1 MVKLIESS
9 QFDDAA
15 EIGAR
20 ISEPKSAAMAKEAE
34 NVFGQSYDALKPSDQ
49 GKYVGIHLT
58 ALGDEEAYGCNRNF
72 DSFPRSACRLYHDT
86 FVKHGHV
93 FSHHNN
99 DASRDPILGCIKAS
113 AYNEKMHRIE
123 LFIWADREKAKEGL
137 DTLEKTGECS
147 FSMACSVPWD
157 ECFPKGTLV
166 LTDHGYAA
174 IEDISPGDMV
184 VSASDELREVV
195 ATSAKPTSRLTRVSV
210 SGFPLDIECTPNHPF
225 LVVDVGRMRG
235 CHGSVNGKPRRHTF
249 NGNTKCASCHR
260 EVDTSGAW
268 RAAADLR
275 EGDYIKV
282 KCPRSSTTD
291 SVGTSFAYLT
301 GQYLGDGS
309 LISEGRGADGR
320 GERRIMGI
328 SISASSAQRDSGI
341 VERLVSAF
349 KTASGKEAR
358 VYDEPCGRSA
368 FKVDAYDQLVANRIC
383 GLCGA
388 GSRTKF
394 VARDIESW
402 SIPEKEAFLCGLVDS
417 DGCVSAEKHAVRITT
432 VNRGVALSVQRICW
446 SLGIRATCYLSQ
458 KDGRA
463 AGAFCCGGPIYGVQF
478 SEFTD
483 AMFSMSDK
491 LSRHPEFMGVR
502 THGSTILLADGH
514 AYVRITGTYTFDTD
528 DRCVYNIE
536 VAEDHTYNAEGA
548 SVHNCSICGSHRRN
562 SRDPN
567 MCDHIRHELGKMAE
581 DGRVAFM
588 RNVEPDFFD
597 ISFVTRPADR
607 IAYSLKVASADP
619 SVPITGERLAKMA
632 GLVEPDYI
640 RSGRAA
646 DKHDALRKLADAYER
661 ASRGAL
667 PGLFAPVAA
676 CAASRIDD
684 ATVDTLRR
692 MPVKQA
698 MAFLADRGVVLDPTG
713 FCKYAMGPGSSEFAE
728 FAPYADSIGALAAQ
742 IVKDAAFT
750 GRFDVTST
758 TAFDCDAFTSRAS
771 RRFTDVAS
779 ADAVLKRASF
789 ADANIQDLA
798 AESVCA
804 SAEKRAERGKCSFDG
819 RDDIWFTTHARPVLS
834 TAMKYAE
841 YKVSALASLLHGD
854 ACRPYN
860 TNSDA
865 LLALVAVQD
874 VH

>member
-20 ISEPKSAAMAKEAE
+20 LAEPKSAAMAKEAE
-34 NVFGQSYDALKPSDQ
+34 NVFGQSYDALKPSDP

-58 ALGDEEAYGCNRNF
+58 ALGDEEAYGCFFAGAPVLTPDGQRPIESLSEGDSVITHTGAVAQIARVFESAYNGARVDVSVTGLPDPIACTADHPFLVVSRRGLSPASRFRLRARGTLAAEIDRRAESAEWVRADELEEGDYLVIPTQLASDVDIPPAFDPYACGYYLADGCLVREYRDIATRGDFKGVLLSSSVAKEPALDRIDAWLASIGRHVPARQTSYTSDAGVRCEILYKEWACWLDDAFGHDGVCKHLSPVIWSWGADDRLAFLAGYFDGDGCVAHRTGARWDGTLVASTASRSLALDLQRLLASVGIPSSVSHGMNRVCTGCFGSSDGDIYALSVGACSAQRILRLTSRLRPVEREFMQHASASMQIGTRYALVRISGVELSETAATKYNLEVPGDNSYVVDVAVHNCNRNF

-147 FSMACSVPWD
+147 FSMACSVPFD
-157 ECFPKGTLV
+157 E
-166 LTDHGYAA
+166 
-174 IEDISPGDMV
+174 
-184 VSASDELREVV
+184 
-195 ATSAKPTSRLTRVSV
+195 
-210 SGFPLDIECTPNHPF
+210 
-225 LVVDVGRMRG
+225 
-235 CHGSVNGKPRRHTF
+235 
-249 NGNTKCASCHR
+249 
-260 EVDTSGAW
+260 
-268 RAAADLR
+268 
-275 EGDYIKV
+275 
-282 KCPRSSTTD
+282 
-291 SVGTSFAYLT
+291 
-301 GQYLGDGS
+301 
-309 LISEGRGADGR
+309 
-320 GERRIMGI
+320 
-328 SISASSAQRDSGI
+328 
-341 VERLVSAF
+341 
-349 KTASGKEAR
+349 
-358 VYDEPCGRSA
+358 
-368 FKVDAYDQLVANRIC
+368 
-383 GLCGA
+383 
-388 GSRTKF
+388 
-394 VARDIESW
+394 
-402 SIPEKEAFLCGLVDS
+402 
-417 DGCVSAEKHAVRITT
+417 
-432 VNRGVALSVQRICW
+432 
-446 SLGIRATCYLSQ
+446 
-458 KDGRA
+458 
-463 AGAFCCGGPIYGVQF
+463 
-478 SEFTD
+478 
-483 AMFSMSDK
+483 
-491 LSRHPEFMGVR
+491 
-502 THGSTILLADGH
+502 
-514 AYVRITGTYTFDTD
+514 
-528 DRCVYNIE
+528 
-536 VAEDHTYNAEGA
+536 
-548 SVHNCSICGSHRRN
+548 CSICRTRRRN

-567 MCDHIRHELGKMAE
+567 MCDHIRHDLGKMAE
-581 DGRVAFM
+581 DGRIAFM

-619 SVPITGERLAKMA
+619 SVPITGERLAKLA

-640 RSGRAA
+640 RPGRAA

-698 MAFLADRGVVLDPTG
+698 MAFLADRGVVLDPAG
-713 FCKYAMGPGSSEFAE
+713 FCKYAMGPGSAEFVE
-728 FAPYADSIGALAAQ
+728 FAPYTDSIGALAAQ

-771 RRFTDVAS
+771 RRFADVAA

-804 SAEKRAERGKCSFDG
+804 SGEKRAERGKCSFDG

-854 ACRPYN
+854 ACRSYN